1 MTQTPIDSLCRELL
15 AEFKRDSRGKEVPRL
30 LGEYAAGHEDWRE
43 WVHFATD
50 HYTRNLVHRCGDYEL
65 LLLCWEEG
73 QESPIHNH
81 AGQLCWMAVLDGC
94 LEEVHFRSPA
104 PGAALEA
111 GRSARFEQGGVAF
124 IEDEIALHL
133 IRPVSGRGVSLH
145 LYANPIDTCKVY
157 DPADGAETSVELG
170 YYSVRGQ
177 KTSEGADSV
186 RTQFQ

>member
-1 MTQTPIDSLCRELL
+1 MYRIYELTNKIKEDIAAQKQQL
-15 AEFKRDSRGKEVPRL
+15 AQQVQLRSDKES
-30 LGEYAAGHEDWRE
+30 A
-43 WVHFATD
+43 
-50 HYTRNLVHRCGDYEL
+50 RNLVHRCGDYEL